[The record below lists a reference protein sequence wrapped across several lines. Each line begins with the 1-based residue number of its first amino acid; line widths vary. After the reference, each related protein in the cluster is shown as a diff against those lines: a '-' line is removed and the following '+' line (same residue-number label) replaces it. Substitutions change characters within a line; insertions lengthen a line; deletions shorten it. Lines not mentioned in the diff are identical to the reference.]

1 MHCGRCDMRATPG
14 WWMTVVITASAAL
27 VSCAMLLVVR
37 STAASARSTAPLPDR
52 DAMPLV
58 LRPGDVVREAA
69 PPMDEDCTETRSH
82 DARAALARIRD
93 DRGIDEAAARTFL
106 ARQVTRIADN
116 QPDVGQPPSL
126 HTPCRWADD
135 GDTVICD
142 ATTVDHRLVDECIEA
157 FRTVGTAEVR
167 IRVHF
172 VSLQAE
178 DKTRLMSGAY
188 PAPVGPANP
197 ASAPRQMPP
206 AADRHTERHH
216 EAVHVSRTEHV
227 VEKEATARCRILTD
241 TQVSTLLEN
250 CKACSKASV
259 LTAAI
264 TACEGQRVVVE
275 DVGQRRFV
283 VGLDEV
289 EPGIHEPRTRAV
301 RQGLTLCVRSLSS
314 RGDAIHVDF
323 RAALSHVRS
332 VETVRVVTDPASAHD
347 LARLEIPELATHH
360 IEAAADLRPGQWLLV
375 EGFLVDVRRRTF
387 EPSWLDWL
395 VGNDGLR
402 VRPAKDE
409 SMLLL
414 HVEDIHRVLQHGEA
428 VEVGVHD
435 DVGHVAVH
443 EHFARVQ
450 PRDLVGRHAAVGT
463 ADPHVARVLLLRQ
476 ASEEP
481 GVARVG
487 GGRPAAVVGKQ
498 AVRHQA
504 NPLTS
509 SPRTI
514 PGRSASAGSPTCP
527 RRSRTTWRRARDG
540 PAGTR

>member
-1 MHCGRCDMRATPG
+1 MYCDRRHMRATPG
-14 WWMTVVITASAAL
+14 WWMAVVITASAAL
-27 VSCAMLLVVR
+27 VSCAILLVVR

-414 HVEDIHRVLQHGEA
+414 HVEDI
-428 VEVGVHD
+428 
-435 DVGHVAVH
+435 
-443 EHFARVQ
+443 
-450 PRDLVGRHAAVGT
+450 
-463 ADPHVARVLLLRQ
+463 
-476 ASEEP
+476 
-481 GVARVG
+481 
-487 GGRPAAVVGKQ
+487 PA
-498 AVRHQA
+498 
-504 NPLTS
+504 P
-509 SPRTI
+509 SP
-514 PGRSASAGSPTCP
+514 P
-527 RRSRTTWRRARDG
+527 
-540 PAGTR
+540 